1 MPLSAVR
8 HSAPVTGAKTG
19 TRLLLRVFPQES
31 GDSLCLMRAAPPQG
45 LWSGGRS
52 FPVPLASRTL
62 SLCLWR
68 REVLSF
74 ALPGFLCKTGEL
86 STRDDF
92 SIVFLFRLYVYK
104 FKKTHKSVS
113 PLTGRFLPRGGPR
126 NVVFPSFVRC
136 HWRRW
141 SCGLA
146 QPQHTLRLD
155 VLGAKGILLPWAE
168 FK

>member
-1 MPLSAVR
+1 MSHEGCAAARPLVR
-8 HSAPVTGAKTG
+8 GP
-19 TRLLLRVFPQES
+19 E
-31 GDSLCLMRAAPPQG
+31 
-45 LWSGGRS
+45 
-52 FPVPLASRTL
+52 
-62 SLCLWR
+62 
-68 REVLSF
+68 
-74 ALPGFLCKTGEL
+74 LPGALGLTDPVVVSVEKRGVVLCTPWLFMQNGEL
-86 STRDDF
+86 PTRDDF
-92 SIVFLFRLYVYK
+92 SIVFLFRLHVYK

-113 PLTGRFLPRGGPR
+113 PLTGRFLPRGGPW